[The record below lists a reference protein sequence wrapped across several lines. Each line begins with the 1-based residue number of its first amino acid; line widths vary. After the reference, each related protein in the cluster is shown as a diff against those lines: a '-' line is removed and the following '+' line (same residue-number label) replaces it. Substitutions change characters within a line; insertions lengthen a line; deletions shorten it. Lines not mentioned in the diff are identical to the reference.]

1 MALCPVLGEGN
12 AKGAEMSRP
21 PEPEFLVQW
30 REWDRAG
37 PPRCCHTCE
46 NYGHDGM
53 CVEFFMKPP
62 PEFAEAVGECPK
74 WEQEVPF

>member
-1 MALCPVLGEGN
+1 MALRPVLGEDN
-12 AKGAEMSRP
+12 AEGAEMSRHA
-21 PEPEFLVQW
+21 EPEFLVQW

-46 NYGHDGM
+46 HYGTDGL

-62 PEFAEAVGECPK
+62 KEFTDTVGECPK
-74 WEQEVPF
+74 WERAIPF

>member
-1 MALCPVLGEGN
+1 MALCSVLGEGN
-12 AKGAEMSRP
+12 AKGAEMTRP
-21 PEPEFLVQW
+21 PEPQFLVQW

-46 NYGHDGM
+46 NYGTDGL

-74 WEQEVPF
+74 WEQEVKF

>member
-1 MALCPVLGEGN
+1 VALRSVLGEGN

-46 NYGHDGM
+46 NYGHDGL

-62 PEFAEAVGECPK
+62 AKFAADVDACPK
-74 WEQEVPF
+74 WEAECPF

>member
-1 MALCPVLGEGN
+1 MALRPVLGEGN
-12 AKGAEMSRP
+12 AKGAEMSRHA
-21 PEPEFLVQW
+21 EPDFVTDYKRWLA
-30 REWDRAG
+30 AG

-46 NYGHDGM
+46 HYGVDGL

-74 WEQEVPF
+74 WEQEVQF